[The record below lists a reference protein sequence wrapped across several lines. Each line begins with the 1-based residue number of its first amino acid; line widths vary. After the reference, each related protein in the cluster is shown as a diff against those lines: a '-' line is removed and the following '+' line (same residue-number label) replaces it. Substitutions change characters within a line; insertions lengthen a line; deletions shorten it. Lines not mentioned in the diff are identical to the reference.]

1 MKKLLSLIG
10 ATTIT
15 TSGGAPLMAMT
26 PGFINTIEENNIIK
40 YYQSNGVF
48 ESNILEVDS
57 EKQVFLM
64 NFDLTN
70 ILGITTREELIN
82 NFDLINFKRNY
93 LENGILMSFNI
104 KSYHDFLLSNE
115 YVLENINVNN
125 FSNSNSISE
134 ERNLHLENAWG
145 SANIRL
151 YLEVNLNEEQINTTE
166 GNSNNNHLNLQIL
179 IRAEL
184 ENFEIRRTYGGL
196 INRLKI
202 IVDSSNKIW
211 FYKK

>member
-1 MKKLLSLIG
+1 MKKLLSLVGTGIL
-10 ATTIT
+10 T
-15 TSGGAPLMAMT
+15 TSGIAPLMAMT

-93 LENGILMSFNI
+93 SENGILMSFNI
-104 KSYHDFLLSNE
+104 KSYNDFLLSNE

-145 SANIRL
+145 SAKYKIIFK
-151 YLEVNLNEEQINTTE
+151 EVNLNEENKLIQLKEIQIT
-166 GNSNNNHLNLQIL
+166 
-179 IRAEL
+179 
-184 ENFEIRRTYGGL
+184 
-196 INRLKI
+196 I
-202 IVDSSNKIW
+202 I
-211 FYKK
+211 